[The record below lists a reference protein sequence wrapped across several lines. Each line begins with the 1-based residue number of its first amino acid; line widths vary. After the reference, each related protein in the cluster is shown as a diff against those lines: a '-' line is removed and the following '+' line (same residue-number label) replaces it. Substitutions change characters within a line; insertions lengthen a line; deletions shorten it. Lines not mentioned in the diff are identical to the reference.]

1 MKLEKFAENWPA
13 TVIRTKGLVWFSDV
27 NDEAYVLEQAGKQ
40 ITCGYSGDWMATAPK
55 SQIKKAL
62 ANDPEFAKN
71 WDEKLGDRMVK
82 LVFIGRKMDKAKIC
96 ADLDACTVDPKV

>member
-1 MKLEKFAENWPA
+1 MKIDFKCYACVFKLILELAE
-13 TVIRTKGLVWFSDV
+13 KLGSDT
-27 NDEAYVLEQAGKQ
+27 EH
-40 ITCGYSGDWMATAPK
+40 
-55 SQIKKAL
+55 KKAL

-96 ADLDACTVDPKV
+96 ADLDACTVDPSL